1 MSLEAAGNHSW
12 TEIAEEVGCSRQT
25 VYRVL
30 KPNKA
35 KVNIPGAPSRTPVAL
50 QAPVTTTTS
59 GGYASGEMRE
69 QEQIPNF
76 DASFSSMDKSRN
88 SKILGIF

>member
-1 MSLEAAGNHSW
+1 MQQSSKSTMG
-12 TEIAEEVGCSRQT
+12 TQGPMKPIPQ
-25 VYRVL
+25 L

-59 GGYASGEMRE
+59 GDGYASGEMRD

>member
-1 MSLEAAGNHSW
+1 MMVANNMQQSSKSTMGTQGSMKP
-12 TEIAEEVGCSRQT
+12 IPQ
-25 VYRVL
+25 L

-35 KVNIPGAPSRTPVAL
+35 KVSIPGAPSRTPVAL
-50 QAPVTTTTS
+50 QAPATTTTTS
-59 GGYASGEMRE
+59 GSGYASGEMRD